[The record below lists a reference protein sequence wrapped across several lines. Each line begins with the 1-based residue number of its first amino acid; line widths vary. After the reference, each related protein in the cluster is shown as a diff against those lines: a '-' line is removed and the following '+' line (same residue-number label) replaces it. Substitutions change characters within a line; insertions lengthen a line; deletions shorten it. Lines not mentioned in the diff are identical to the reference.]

1 MSFRRKFN
9 LRLCPGRLV
18 LGERTLVMGVLN
30 VTPDSFSDGGKFFAE
45 EQAME
50 HAAEMERA
58 GADLIDV
65 GAEST
70 RPGSEEISSEA
81 ELRRVLP
88 VLGGLRR
95 LLKIPVSIETGI
107 LSSRRR
113 PPSTGKTLRSS
124 ASLEISSEPGLV
136 DSAPTSIKSA
146 PARSISAACSIAC
159 SSAKN
164 FPPSEKLSGVTF
176 STPITRVRSPSTSR
190 PGHSRRLNF
199 LLKLIRRDRKNAK
212 CGVLPCGKKGSS
224 TSH

>member
-1 MSFRRKFN
+1 MEEPSFPQGRAPHFAFFRMNSRKKFN
-9 LRLCPGRLV
+9 LRLRSGKLV

-70 RPGSEEISSEA
+70 RPGSEEVSSEA

-95 LLKIPVSIETGI
+95 LLKIPVSIDTQKAEVAEASLDAGAQI
-107 LSSRRR
+107 INDISGLQNDPRIAEVAARRR
-113 PPSTGKTLRSS
+113 APLILMHMRGEPRTMQAGAVARDGMKKVLLGLGQTVATGRRVGVGKT
-124 ASLEISSEPGLV
+124 EIIPGLG
-136 DSAPTSIKSA
+136 IGFGKS
-146 PARSISAACSIAC
+146 
-159 SSAKN
+159 
-164 FPPSEKLSGVTF
+164 F
-176 STPITRVRSPSTSR
+176 S
-190 PGHSRRLNF
+190 
-199 LLKLIRRDRKNAK
+199 RDYE
-212 CGVLPCGKKGSS
+212 
-224 TSH
+224 